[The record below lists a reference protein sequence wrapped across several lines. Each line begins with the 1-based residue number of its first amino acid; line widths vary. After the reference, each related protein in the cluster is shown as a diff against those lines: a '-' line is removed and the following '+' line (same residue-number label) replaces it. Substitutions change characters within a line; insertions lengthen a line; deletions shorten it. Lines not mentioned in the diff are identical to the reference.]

1 MKVCEQSRRKGN
13 FNAAEAG
20 QVYPFPLPTPDPPTG
35 KMSGKKEREIANAD
49 MSLSESSS

>member
-13 FNAAEAG
+13 FHAAAG
-20 QVYPFPLPTPDPPTG
+20 QVYPLTLPQPDPPTG